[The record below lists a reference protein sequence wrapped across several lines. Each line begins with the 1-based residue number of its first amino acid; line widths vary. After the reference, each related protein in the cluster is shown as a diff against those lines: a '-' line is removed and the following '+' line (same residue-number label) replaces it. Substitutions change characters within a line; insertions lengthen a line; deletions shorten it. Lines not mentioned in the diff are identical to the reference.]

1 MFVTV
6 FVPLIVVCAPGA
18 VVAGGVV
25 GTGVL
30 VGTGVFVAD
39 AGFVGVAELVSPPP
53 PPAFSP
59 ERSPLIVSSSTATAF
74 GEVSGS
80 YVATSKNFAA
90 PFANESTASQASAS
104 NNS

>member
-53 PPAFSP
+53 PAFSP

-74 GEVSGS
+74 GDVSGS